1 MEIVYLETTI
11 VSYLTAHPSRDLV
24 VNAHQQITREWWEV
38 AKNRF
43 KLRISEAV
51 LEEISRGD
59 PDASKRRK
67 EIIKDIPI
75 YELNEDVRKFV
86 FYYEEKLGLP
96 ESAKV
101 DLVHI
106 AFAVSYEVD
115 YLMTWNCAH
124 IANGEV
130 IRKLIQLNNDMNRV
144 TPLILTPEELLEP
157 FTREDI

>member
-1 MEIVYLETTI
+1 MEIIYLETTI
-11 VSYLTAHPSRDLV
+11 VSYLASYPSRDLI
-24 VNAHQQITREWWEV
+24 VNAHQQITHEWWQI

-51 LEEISRGD
+51 LEEIKLGD
-59 PDASKRRK
+59 PDASERRK
-67 EIIKDIPI
+67 EIIRDIPI

-86 FYYEEKLGLP
+86 HYYEKKLGLP

-101 DLVHI
+101 DLIHI

-115 YLMTWNCAH
+115 YLLTWNCAH

-130 IRKLIQLNNDMNRV
+130 IRKLIQLNNAMNRV

-157 FTREDI
+157 LTREDI

>member
-1 MEIVYLETTI
+1 M
-11 VSYLTAHPSRDLV
+11 
-24 VNAHQQITREWWEV
+24 
-38 AKNRF
+38 
-43 KLRISEAV
+43 
-51 LEEISRGD
+51 
-59 PDASKRRK
+59 
-67 EIIKDIPI
+67 
-75 YELNEDVRKFV
+75 
-86 FYYEEKLGLP
+86 
-96 ESAKV
+96 V